1 MIYIYFK
8 RGFISNEQFS
18 KDLVIIINIEN
29 LNSTHAETFDV
40 ILEEMILIF
49 HFPLNMKDILKQR
62 KNIMYPFL

>member
-49 HFPLNMKDILKQR
+49 HFPLNMKDILK
-62 KNIMYPFL
+62 L

>member
-49 HFPLNMKDILKQR
+49 HFPLNMKDILKIIIL
-62 KNIMYPFL
+62 NLLPL